1 MTKLAV
7 IRTKSGA
14 MKSAMSLEV
23 VLSRMINI
31 TCSNNL
37 SKTKTLANRSRITT
51 TTMGV
56 MTGKSTVKVSKT
68 SRREMLQAVMA
79 KVKMMRVSQCT

>member
-1 MTKLAV
+1 MAKLAV

-23 VLSRMINI
+23 VLSKMINI
-31 TCSNNL
+31 TCSNN
-37 SKTKTLANRSRITT
+37 SIKTKTLANRSRITT

-56 MTGKSTVKVSKT
+56 MTGKSMVKASKT
-68 SRREMLQAVMA
+68 SRRVMLQAAMA
-79 KVKMMRVSQCT
+79 KAKMMRVSQCT

>member
-14 MKSAMSLEV
+14 MKLAMSLEV

-31 TCSNNL
+31 TCSNN
-37 SKTKTLANRSRITT
+37 SIKTKTLAYRSRITT

-56 MTGKSTVKVSKT
+56 MTGKSMVKASKM
-68 SRREMLQAVMA
+68 SRRVMLQAAMA